1 MCTEC
6 NLIEHECAESFCL
19 EKCLLLGVDVIS
31 AYGASGVPL
40 SPLFLSL
47 YIGEDA
53 EIPIHSI
60 VAGADGKF
68 PLGLAGVH
76 SEMYRRKPESK
87 EIENARRDFGALDD
101 RKVADYFDKT
111 IQLKNEVMLPS
122 TLLPYIEGCFNRST
136 ESSLKKSY
144 RARQAFENKGHVLLQ
159 AGEYD
164 YCRDKI
170 QEVLA
175 HVRKSFDDATT
186 VHAELSCGNG
196 KLIASHICDEPYYA
210 FVKITFKCC

>member
-1 MCTEC
+1 M
-6 NLIEHECAESFCL
+6 
-19 EKCLLLGVDVIS
+19 LGVDVIS
-31 AYGASGVPL
+31 AYGASGTPL

-136 ESSLKKSY
+136 ESSLEKSY
-144 RARQAFENKGHVLLQ
+144 RARQ
-159 AGEYD
+159 
-164 YCRDKI
+164 
-170 QEVLA
+170 
-175 HVRKSFDDATT
+175 SF
-186 VHAELSCGNG
+186 VE
-196 KLIASHICDEPYYA
+196 
-210 FVKITFKCC
+210 

>member
-1 MCTEC
+1 M
-6 NLIEHECAESFCL
+6 
-19 EKCLLLGVDVIS
+19 
-31 AYGASGVPL
+31 
-40 SPLFLSL
+40 
-47 YIGEDA
+47 
-53 EIPIHSI
+53 
-60 VAGADGKF
+60 
-68 PLGLAGVH
+68 
-76 SEMYRRKPESK
+76 
-87 EIENARRDFGALDD
+87 
-101 RKVADYFDKT
+101 
-111 IQLKNEVMLPS
+111 
-122 TLLPYIEGCFNRST
+122 
-136 ESSLKKSY
+136 
-144 RARQAFENKGHVLLQ
+144 Q